1 MKEFIKKIKYR
12 LWLFEMKRT
21 LKRMKG
27 EFERCQSQRY

>member
-21 LKRMKG
+21 LKIMKG
-27 EFERCQSQRY
+27 GLSKCQNQR